1 MRQGV
6 TEVRRVLVMDDE
18 DQLRKVVGRM
28 LQFLGHEV
36 ITTRNGEE
44 AIAEYQRALES
55 NQRFDVVILDLTVL
69 DGLGGQAALDSMRT
83 IDPAVKAIAST
94 GYTADDVVDNFAA
107 FGFAGVLAKPY
118 HIADLRNKIEAVL
131 GGGVLTG

>member
-1 MRQGV
+1 MKQGV

-44 AIAEYQRALES
+44 AITEYQRALES

-69 DGLGGQAALDSMRT
+69 EGLGGQAALDSLRQL
-83 IDPAVKAIAST
+83 DPAVKAIAST
-94 GYTADDVVDNFAA
+94 GYTADDVIDNFAA
-107 FGFAGVLAKPY
+107 FGFVGVLAKPY
-118 HIADLRNKIEAVL
+118 HIADLRNKIESVL
-131 GGGVLTG
+131 GGAQPTG